1 MRNKFFLIKL
11 IAPGY
16 FCKNLNQDIAWK
28 IRNFIYCSNFMTNMS
43 AHDRW
48 HYFMYYNCFKILMY
62 YIAAPLHFFVYN
74 L

>member
-28 IRNFIYCSNFMTNMS
+28 IRNFMYCSNFMTNTS
-43 AHDRW
+43 AHRW
-48 HYFMYYNCFKILMY
+48 HYFMYYNYFKIIMY
-62 YIAAPLHFFVYN
+62 YVAAPLHFFVYN
-74 L
+74 S